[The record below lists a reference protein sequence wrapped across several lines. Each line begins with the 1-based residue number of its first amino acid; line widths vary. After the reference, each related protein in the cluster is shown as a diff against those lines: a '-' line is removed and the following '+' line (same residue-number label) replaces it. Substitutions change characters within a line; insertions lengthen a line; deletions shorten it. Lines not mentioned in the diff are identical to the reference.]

1 MLVIE
6 SLKNNLFEEK
16 DKVQSHRGK
25 KGCDL
30 FSSGHKLREMVKLL
44 RIGQILKWKMHVLDW
59 LDRSEAKTRHKNH

>member
-44 RIGQILKWKMHVLDW
+44 RIGQILK
-59 LDRSEAKTRHKNH
+59 